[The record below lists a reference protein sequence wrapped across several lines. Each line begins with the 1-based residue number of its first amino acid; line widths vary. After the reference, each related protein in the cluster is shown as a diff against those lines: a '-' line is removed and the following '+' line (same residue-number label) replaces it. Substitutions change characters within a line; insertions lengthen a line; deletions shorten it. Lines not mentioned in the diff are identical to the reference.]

1 MKTEVKY
8 RVKITAFFFLTA
20 ACVAL
25 SIWGPE
31 SMAKYRDKS
40 TLGQIHAETIEE
52 ASAGYRYE
60 LNANERL
67 YILSRCLSS
76 QTLPESEQNAMT
88 HVDMDHQDLEGS
100 YAFVVN
106 YRGPSGKE
114 ITNEEIFDT
123 CNEALHILKEA
134 GILPEEVR
142 DVEPTAYDAVLYS
155 AIDVLEP
162 RNNIA
167 VWKMSLS
174 NSQKNANKDN
184 RLIDAYIDADDG
196 RLYEFYVRTPLLW
209 EDIDADEIIEKWSK
223 YMGLGSPVE
232 YESDNPLLEVTPYY
246 KKYVFPGM
254 GEETTVVTV
263 GFFEGINELFLKI
276 SR

>member
-1 MKTEVKY
+1 MKYKA
-8 RVKITAFFFLTA
+8 KITAFFLLTA
-20 ACVAL
+20 VCVAL

-88 HVDMDHQDLEGS
+88 RVGMDYEELEGS

-106 YRGPSGKE
+106 YRGPSGRE
-114 ITNEEIFDT
+114 ITDEQIYET
-123 CNEALHILKEA
+123 CNDGLRILKEA

-142 DVEPTAYDAVLYS
+142 EVEPAAYNAVLYS

-174 NSQKNANKDN
+174 NSQKNANKEN

-209 EDIDADEIIEKWSK
+209 EEIDADKIIEKWSK
-223 YMGLGSPVE
+223 YMGLGSPVA

-254 GEETTVVTV
+254 GEEATIVTI
-263 GFFEGINELFLKI
+263 GFYEGINELFLKI
-276 SR
+276 SK